1 MFDFLSLIFSG
12 LQNPK
17 AAAIQ
22 MAQMNVSPE
31 EFKIQANNEAQKFQA
46 QMQPQPQPQPTQ
58 FQEPDESALN
68 WRQRIQQENQR
79 IGVRDPGKYNLPNLG
94 EIMGPQPQ
102 QPQVAPQMAD
112 PNTTPTTGR
121 LPMAS
126 PMPMPM
132 PDAGRFAGA
141 APAVVPPQMPP
152 QGVMAPTM
160 PVTPEGMD
168 LPQMMQPQQA
178 PVQAPSALPNP
189 AQQAS
194 VGTTARPATMQGAR
208 KFANVNPELRA
219 IISGAATKYG
229 QDPNTLMTIAGIES
243 SFNPNAKNP
252 KSSASGLFQFI
263 KGTAKDYGLAD
274 PFDAAQSSDAG
285 ARLLRDNRAYLV
297 DKLGRE
303 PTPGE
308 LYLAHQQGRAGA
320 EKLLT
325 NADVRAV
332 DLVGADQI
340 KLNGGNENMSAG
352 EFAGIWTNKF
362 DSFAG
367 GGSGAT
373 TATAAGDSAGKE
385 IANVSDPTAASA
397 PQSKAKTLADKL
409 AEIGKSIEVPEGSG
423 SETPMG
429 SPSPP
434 RPGNY
439 NVNPETMRTMLAML
453 GPMMGGVQPIPTL
466 AQLMSGRMGG

>member
-1 MFDFLSLIFSG
+1 MAMFDFLSLIFSG

-17 AAAIQ
+17 LAATQ
-22 MAQMNVSPE
+22 MARMNISPE
-31 EFKIQANNEAQKFQA
+31 EFKVQVNSKAREFQA
-46 QMQPQPQPQPTQ
+46 QMPPAPQTQ
-58 FQEPDESALN
+58 QPDESTLN
-68 WRQRIQQENQR
+68 WRQRIQRESQR
-79 IGVRDPGKYNLPNLG
+79 IGIRDSEKYNLPNLG
-94 EIMGPQPQ
+94 EIMG
-102 QPQVAPQMAD
+102 PQVAPQMAD

-121 LPMAS
+121 LPM
-126 PMPMPM
+126 PTPTPM
-132 PDAGRFAGA
+132 PDVGRFAGA

-152 QGVMAPTM
+152 QGVMSPTM

-178 PVQAPSALPNP
+178 PVQASILPNP

-194 VGTTARPATMQGAR
+194 VDTTARPATMQGAR
-208 KFANVNPELRA
+208 KFANVDPELRA

-229 QDPNTLMTIAGIES
+229 QDPSTLMTIAGIES
-243 SFNPNAKNP
+243 GFNPKAKNP

-332 DLVGADQI
+332 DLVGLDQI
-340 KLNGGNENMSAG
+340 KLNGGNENMTGG
-352 EFAGIWTNKF
+352 EFANIWTSKF

-367 GGSGAT
+367 GGGGAT
-373 TATAAGDSAGKE
+373 TATATATGDSAGKE

-409 AEIGKSIEVPEGSG
+409 AEIGKSITVPEGSG
-423 SETPMG
+423 GETPMG

-439 NVNPETMRTMLAML
+439 QVNPETMRTMLAML
-453 GPMMGGVQPIPTL
+453 GPMMGGTPPIPTL
-466 AQLMSGRMGG
+466 AQLMSGRTGG